1 MLEQEQSTPSPVT
14 IDEAFKALKHWRENK
29 GDYSSPGIPNEV
41 WLQILQ
47 LEDNGYSASELK
59 RIFNLSSTQYAT
71 KKNQLINTAPSST
84 AVAEQKSQS
93 SNTQR
98 SEGNMKFCE
107 ATVKQN
113 IPSQNIP
120 SLTEA
125 ASQNKKAVVQ
135 LKSTQNEPES
145 FLDMTTI
152 IVECIHPNGHRL
164 NIHTTTQSIDKVMQG
179 FFLYGVDVS

>member
-71 KKNQLINTAPSST
+71 RKTNSLMLHLARPQLPNRR
-84 AVAEQKSQS
+84 V
-93 SNTQR
+93 
-98 SEGNMKFCE
+98 
-107 ATVKQN
+107 
-113 IPSQNIP
+113 
-120 SLTEA
+120 
-125 ASQNKKAVVQ
+125 KAVMLSVV
-135 LKSTQNEPES
+135 KAT
-145 FLDMTTI
+145 
-152 IVECIHPNGHRL
+152 
-164 NIHTTTQSIDKVMQG
+164 
-179 FFLYGVDVS
+179 